1 MYNTLMLKLKAQDP
15 LGRDS
20 SAILY
25 LPTGKFAL
33 QDALH
38 QLHVESEDDIQ
49 SMSVSDTKFRW
60 GKTITLEDSSLDE
73 VNYLAQRLEKLE
85 ELQFNAYTLLLQKR
99 LPNTEHVLTAGE
111 MINLTANL
119 DSIPVIPC
127 KGKYDLGSMI
137 LNDRNLLAASIPQIN
152 WDKISD
158 EVIDLLDP
166 DAIADKVIWQSG
178 GPIYK
183 GNYYGLDQY
192 LPQEVYD
199 RVNLPSDYQSDLHI
213 FTIET
218 LTGLDRQYISMPF
231 YDCYEGQVP
240 PWKDSLASIKCR
252 WLDEIYSYPE
262 SIEDIEQISEQ
273 IAALPEDELLHF
285 KAALS
290 AQGEFPLSTIRDILE
305 TYRDYEFDPQ
315 CLTPEEY
322 ASNLLDRTSFHPI
335 IKNAFHSICADAARP
350 YSQNR
355 GILATWYGTVSK
367 PGIPLYPEESDILHD
382 LESGPS
388 M

>member
-1 MYNTLMLKLKAQDP
+1 MFHTLMLKLKAPDP

-20 SAILY
+20 SAILF
-25 LPTGKFAL
+25 LPTGTFAL
-33 QDALH
+33 QDALQ

-49 SMSVSDTKFRW
+49 SMCVSDTKYRW

-85 ELQFNAYTLLLQKR
+85 ELQSNAYMLLLQKR

-127 KGKYDLGSMI
+127 KGKYNLGSMI
-137 LNDRNLLAASIPQIN
+137 LNDCDLLASSIPQIN
-152 WDKISD
+152 WDKIPE
-158 EVIDLLDP
+158 EVLALLDP
-166 DAIADKVIWQSG
+166 NAVADKAICQSG
-178 GPIYK
+178 GRIYK
-183 GNYYGLDQY
+183 GDFYCLDQY
-192 LPQEVYD
+192 RPQEVYD
-199 RVNLPSDYQSDLHI
+199 RVNLPSDYQPDLHI
-213 FTIET
+213 FTVET
-218 LTGLDRQYISMPF
+218 LTGHVRQYISMPF
-231 YDCYEGQVP
+231 YDRYEGQVP
-240 PWKDSLASIKCR
+240 PWKDSLACIKCR
-252 WLDEIYSYPE
+252 WLDEIYSYQD
-262 SIEDIEQISEQ
+262 SIEEIEQISEQ
-273 IAALPEDELLHF
+273 ISALPKDELLHF

-290 AQGEFPLSTIRDILE
+290 AQGEFPLSTIREILE
-305 TYRDYEFDPQ
+305 TYHDYEFDPQ

-322 ASNLLDRTSFHPI
+322 ASNLLDHTSFHPM
-335 IKNAFHSICADAARP
+335 IKNALHSICADAARP

-355 GILATWYGTVSK
+355 GILATWYGTVAK
-367 PGIPLYPEESDILHD
+367 PGLPLYPEESDILHS